1 MVKIATFD
9 MLPTEDLI
17 QSGEETIGLKKDNFI
32 VSDSFVDYGFDST
45 DPIRNLQVLFLFLL
59 FLLTYPLL

>member
-9 MLPTEDLI
+9 MLPTEDFI